1 MRLWSVHPRY
11 LDRQGLTACWREAL
25 LAQTVV
31 ERTSGGY
38 SNHPQLQRFRA
49 TDDPMAAIGA
59 YLRGIAAEADARGY
73 RFMKEKILRSSD
85 VPPIPVTVGQLDHEW
100 THLRG
105 KLAVRSPDRL
115 ESFGGLA
122 RPDPHPLFIVVAGAV
137 EGWERL

>member
-49 TDDPMAAIGA
+49 TDDPMAAIGT

-73 RFMKEKILRSSD
+73 RFTKEKILRSSD

-100 THLRG
+100 AHLRG
-105 KLAVRSPDRL
+105 KLAKRSPDRL
-115 ESFGGLA
+115 ETFGDLA
-122 RPDPHPLFIVVAGAV
+122 RPDPHPLFTVVAGAV